1 MANQDSGQNSFHSFS
16 GVDIHAVF
24 GDVEFGEIQMVS
36 YKADRVKAPVYV
48 MGSSDPRTI
57 ARGKRLITGAVVFV
71 VFEKDSLLA
80 VMNNRGNDPFLSI
93 QETAN
98 YNDTGNQAPAGGSL
112 SGFGGK
118 SAGGG
123 GTNTS
128 ANLNGGGTNTVAAN
142 FGQSDLVKESKARLA
157 DQLLPFDIT
166 LVGANE
172 YGKATKM
179 IIQGVELMSESGG
192 ISIDDLVIEKQI
204 SFIARNLKTW
214 DNNAVARK

>member
-1 MANQDSGQNSFHSFS
+1 MSDSNSFHSFS

-71 VFEKDSLLA
+71 VFEKDSLLR
-80 VMNNRGNDPFLSI
+80 VMNKRNDKPHLSN

-98 YNDTGNQAPAGGSL
+98 YNESNDNASPAGGSA
-112 SGFGGK
+112 SGFDG
-118 SAGGG
+118 SVGGG

-128 ANLNGGGTNTVAAN
+128 GNLGTNFNLGASFDGT
-142 FGQSDLVKESKARLA
+142 SLVKESQARLA

-172 YGKATKM
+172 YGKVTKM
-179 IIQGVELMSESGG
+179 VIQGVELMSESGG

-214 DNNAVARK
+214 NNKRADTAGA